1 MSSSYQKYKG
11 RLSKI
16 DKNIDIEEFLAY
28 EEERFEGL
36 KKELK
41 IAQESIEVMS
51 LKRKKLK
58 NRFSLQKILNIN

>member
-1 MSSSYQKYKG
+1 MSSSYQTYKG

-58 NRFSLQKILNIN
+58 NRFSLQKLLNIN